1 MTFHPWRY
9 LRDHH
14 PDWTIIWAPLPAG
27 LLGRTLHD
35 LRVIVLDATLTQAGR
50 RSTLAHELEH
60 ITRGPTPPVP
70 ALAAKEEAA
79 IDRAVARRLIDIVR
93 LGEALAWQDDW
104 IRAEILGRTEAA
116 RIWPGRLPAPHL
128 TRGAGPLW
136 RRSLLELQAAERQL
150 DGELTPRP
158 RAKVVGARET
168 GDQPLDIAGVA
179 EHTGLSV
186 ATLRGYVRDKTMPK
200 PDGTMGQSAWWWAS
214 TINVWQ
220 DARPTPGRPR
230 KTEDA

>member
-1 MTFHPWRY
+1 MPHFHPWRY

-35 LRVIVLDATLTQAGR
+35 LRVIVLDNGLTQAAR

-93 LGEALAWQDDW
+93 LGEALAWSRCRVEVADELWVDHDT
-104 IRAEILGRTEAA
+104 LTA
-116 RIWPGRLPAPHL
+116 RLHTL
-128 TRGAGPLW
+128 ND
-136 RRSLLELQAAERQL
+136 AERGYL
-150 DGELTPRP
+150 HTRL
-158 RAKVVGARET
+158 
-168 GDQPLDIAGVA
+168 
-179 EHTGLSV
+179 EHL
-186 ATLRGYVRDKTMPK
+186 L
-200 PDGTMGQSAWWWAS
+200 
-214 TINVWQ
+214 
-220 DARPTPGRPR
+220 
-230 KTEDA
+230 

>member
-1 MTFHPWRY
+1 MPHFHPWRY

-14 PDWTIIWAPLPAG
+14 SDWTIIWAPLPAG

-93 LGEALAWQDDW
+93 LGEALAWSRCRVEVADELWVDHDT
-104 IRAEILGRTEAA
+104 LTA
-116 RIWPGRLPAPHL
+116 RLHTL
-128 TRGAGPLW
+128 ND
-136 RRSLLELQAAERQL
+136 AERAYL
-150 DGELTPRP
+150 HTRL
-158 RAKVVGARET
+158 
-168 GDQPLDIAGVA
+168 
-179 EHTGLSV
+179 EHL
-186 ATLRGYVRDKTMPK
+186 L
-200 PDGTMGQSAWWWAS
+200 
-214 TINVWQ
+214 
-220 DARPTPGRPR
+220 
-230 KTEDA
+230 